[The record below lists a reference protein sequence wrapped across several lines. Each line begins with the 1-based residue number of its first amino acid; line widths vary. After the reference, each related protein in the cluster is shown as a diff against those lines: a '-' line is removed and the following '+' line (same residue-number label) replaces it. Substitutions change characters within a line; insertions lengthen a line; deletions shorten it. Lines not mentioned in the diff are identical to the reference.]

1 MVKKAK
7 AKAKTKTRTQYSAAY
22 KAEALSLADKIG
34 VSVAAKEL
42 GIHESLLYNWRGKL
56 KQGQSTSA
64 REQQLAT
71 ENVKLKRQLA
81 DQTEELTILKKASA
95 YFAKNQK

>member
-1 MVKKAK
+1 MVKKV
-7 AKAKTKTRTQYSAAY
+7 KTKTKSRTQYTAAY
-22 KAEALSLADKIG
+22 KTEALALAEKIG
-34 VSVAAKEL
+34 VAEAAKEL
-42 GIHESLLYNWRGKL
+42 GIHESQLYNWRGKL
-56 KQGQSTSA
+56 KQGQSISA

-71 ENVKLKRQLA
+71 ENAKLKRQLA